1 MINTLNKIAF
11 ATLVSLTLVFFA
23 TTLFASDKKEASEV
37 KKDIVTIAV
46 EAGSFNTLATALTE
60 AGLVETLQG
69 NGPFTV
75 FAPTDEAFAKLPKGT
90 VESLLKDK
98 KALTN
103 ILLYHV
109 VSGNVMAS
117 DVVKLD
123 KATTISENDVHVSVV
138 EGKVFINES
147 QVTTADVKASNGV
160 IHIIDTVLIPESN

>member
-1 MINTLNKIAF
+1 MTNTINKIAF
-11 ATLVSLTLVFFA
+11 ATLLSLTLVFFA
-23 TTLFASDKKEASEV
+23 TTLFASEKKETSKVE
-37 KKDIVTIAV
+37 KDIVTIAV
-46 EAGSFNTLATALTE
+46 EAGSFNTLAAALTE

-69 NGPFTV
+69 DGPFTV

-123 KATTISENDVHVSVV
+123 KATTISENDVKVSVV
-138 EGKVFINES
+138 DGKVFINKS

-160 IHIIDTVLIPESN
+160 IHIIDTVLIPESK

>member
-1 MINTLNKIAF
+1 MTQTINKIAL
-11 ATLVSLTLVFFA
+11 ATLLTLTLTFFA
-23 TTLFASDKKEASEV
+23 STLIAKDKKEVSKA
-37 KKDIVTIAV
+37 KKDIVTIAL
-46 EAGSFNTLATALTE
+46 EAGTFNTLATALTE

-69 NGPFTV
+69 EGPFTV

-98 KALTN
+98 KALTD

-123 KATTISENDVHVSVV
+123 KATTISKKDVVVSVV
-138 EGKVFINES
+138 DGKVFINKS

-160 IHIIDTVLIPESN
+160 IHIIDTVLIPESK